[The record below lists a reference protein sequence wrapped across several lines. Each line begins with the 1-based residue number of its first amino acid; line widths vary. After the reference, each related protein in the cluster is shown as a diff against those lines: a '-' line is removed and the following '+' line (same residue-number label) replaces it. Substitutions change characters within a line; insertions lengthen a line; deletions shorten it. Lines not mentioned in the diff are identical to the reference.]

1 MRPLNF
7 RYTGPFTFHLI
18 LRARLVDFMAVAWEG
33 SWQVTPGHSAFNP
46 TINISSPMEGSHG
59 YWCRGSSC
67 HGPWLLGPAHLI
79 DTSFN
84 PVPNAQVCV
93 YLTVHLPAASR
104 LYFTLSPPHRSKQ
117 TMMGWMDDRTN
128 GWMND
133 ETNG

>member
-1 MRPLNF
+1 M
-7 RYTGPFTFHLI
+7 
-18 LRARLVDFMAVAWEG
+18 DFMAVAWEG

-46 TINISSPMEGSHG
+46 TRNISSPMEGSHG

-128 GWMND
+128 GRMND